1 MTNKGADRLNA
12 LSVLLP
18 VYNAQATLHDDVVEM
33 LEVISEAA
41 RHFELCILDDGSTDE
56 TAEVAKQLAACYPQ
70 VRVVRHPV
78 RLGLSEAIQTG
89 LDHTRGAAVLVGD
102 EDYCLDPDDLRTL
115 WQLRD
120 TQWKINRQTG
130 GVDLSRQPGISKLL
144 SWRPRSGNSR
154 RGFQL
159 ISREAFEQFRLREA
173 IDTVHRLDIG
183 WNGTPG
189 APSETPKFH
198 APAGPSPL
206 HKNWMTPGGDYA
218 AF

>member
-1 MTNKGADRLNA
+1 LKV

-18 VYNAQATLHDDVVEM
+18 VYNAQATLYDDVVE
-33 LEVISEAA
+33 LLDVISEAV

-56 TAEVAKQLAACYPQ
+56 TADVAGQLAACFPQ

-89 LDHTRGAAVLVGD
+89 LDHTCGAVVLVGD

-120 TQWKINRQTG
+120 TQWQISRQAGTA
-130 GVDLSRQPGISKLL
+130 DISRQPGLGRLL
-144 SWRPRSGNSR
+144 NWRPRSGNPR

-173 IDTVHRLDIG
+173 IDTVHRLDLG
-183 WNGTPG
+183 WQGPLG
-189 APSETPKFH
+189 APAETPKFH
-198 APAGPSPL
+198 AANPSPL
-206 HKNWMTPGGDYA
+206 QKNWMTPGGDYA